1 MARSLLER
9 LQNLIRDSFVDFLEI
24 EPQSEPASL
33 ETMSP
38 SEISRR
44 LKLRLG
50 TLEAQRYRLRE
61 ALDNAPGSDFDTRA
75 GAAVD
80 AGDDRLAREILR
92 LKVEQ
97 ISTRTEAETA
107 LEELDL
113 EAEDLQRLIA
123 MIDADEDVDLS
134 LDDRLAKYEAI
145 IASPQHDMK
154 EG

>member
-1 MARSLLER
+1 M
-9 LQNLIRDSFVDFLEI
+9 
-24 EPQSEPASL
+24 
-33 ETMSP
+33 
-38 SEISRR
+38 
-44 LKLRLG
+44 
-50 TLEAQRYRLRE
+50 
-61 ALDNAPGSDFDTRA
+61 
-75 GAAVD
+75 
-80 AGDDRLAREILR
+80 AREILR

-145 IASPQHDMK
+145 IALPQHDTK